1 MVDTVK
7 FSEFANGGDLEPN
20 QVTVGLES
28 GANVQFTNPFPLL
41 PPGATGDR
49 PAPDP
54 SMYYRLRF
62 NTTLESYEY
71 YSPVEVDWVQ
81 LEDSTDIATLLAL
94 LASHSAGEGASLIG
108 LENQST
114 ILNKT
119 VQDLANATVI
129 TNQNDGVFVNGD
141 NLASKPT
148 GLLASVTGTG
158 DLTTRE
164 FEGTLNQIDIA
175 NGDGTANPVASL
187 SSTLNVPGTMTIQGS
202 TVLDEIINDDT
213 MATATASN
221 INSALAT
228 KTYIDNKVNQ
238 FKFINPVTAASTAD
252 LNGTYDNGSSG
263 VGATLTNAGALAAF
277 STDGITPSVNARI
290 LAKDQTNTFE
300 NGVYVLTTVGDGA
313 TPWVLTRATDFDEP
327 SEIQAGDLVPILE
340 GNTLEHTMWMQTAE
354 VTTIGTSPI
363 VFVQFGADFDNVV
376 TIDGA
381 QTITGEKTF
390 STNPTHFNRV
400 LVGGDNTNNLLG
412 VRNDQNIDAGNV
424 QTTANGN
431 IRLTNIAGTPGA
443 GNLGNGIAFS
453 GIGNGRRKA
462 LIASRQSG
470 ADANQT
476 GISFFTNNTTT
487 TSTDAVAERMRL
499 NSDGSL
505 EMLTGAITANSGI
518 IFGGGVSTLNYF
530 SNAQTYAP
538 EITFATPG
546 DLSVVYTDQS
556 GLWSRLSDGV
566 VWIRVSVAFTPTYM
580 SASGGLRISL
590 PFPVNALFSGAI
602 VTHNANLTYPSS
614 ATWLTARFIQSSSH
628 ISLFGAGSGISNVV
642 ITTAD
647 IPSGTSQNLA
657 VTGFYF
663 L

>member
-277 STDGITPSVNARI
+277 STDGITPPLNARI

-400 LVGGDNTNNLLG
+400 LVGGETNNNLLG
-412 VRNDQNIDAGNV
+412 VRNNQNIDAGNV

-470 ADANQT
+470 ANANQT
-476 GISFFTNNTTT
+476 GLSFFTNNTTT
-487 TSTDAVAERMRL
+487 TSTDGVAERMRL

-518 IFGGGVSTLNYF
+518 IFGGGVSTLNYYDTTI
-530 SNAQTYAP
+530 SWTP
-538 EITFATPG
+538 VVTFATPG
-546 DLSVVYTDQS
+546 DLSVSYSTQAGS
-556 GLWSRLSDGV
+556 G
-566 VWIRVSVAFTPTYM
+566 IRIGDWVLLRGTLTFTPTYTT
-580 SASGGLRISL
+580 ASGALEITGA
-590 PFPVNALFSGAI
+590 PFPVGTQMPGNIESIGSNASWGTGMLLPLAIGSSSIFRLRTVASASAVGSLGTSGLPSGA
-602 VTHNANLTYPSS
+602 
-614 ATWLTARFIQSSSH
+614 
-628 ISLFGAGSGISNVV
+628 
-642 ITTAD
+642 
-647 IPSGTSQNLA
+647 SQTINFTVMYL
-657 VTGFYF
+657 V
-663 L
+663 